1 MALPEGLVTPRRLIV
16 VGASLAALLLAV
28 GIGFS
33 ALTSAERS
41 GAPDSAARGAATPS
55 ASASPS
61 PSGGTGAGS
70 TETVGPQ
77 AAGSTPPTAGPRTAT
92 EVLAEQTAAPTLPPS
107 AKREPLVSAPLPPTA
122 SASKKLVAGF
132 PAAIALKPKS
142 TIVNSSVSS
151 SGSIMQ
157 ATLSAKTEASGDE
170 VVAYYEKLFA
180 KIGLAGS
187 PVPSTGGTESYSF
200 ARGND
205 SVTLTVTPSKSN
217 GASYALFGVLNVSS

>member
-16 VGASLAALLLAV
+16 VGASLAALLLV
-28 GIGFS
+28 IGIGFS
-33 ALTSAERS
+33 ALTSAEHS
-41 GAPDSAARGAATPS
+41 STPDSAARGSATPTTS
-55 ASASPS
+55 AGPTPSSSAGAIGPT
-61 PSGGTGAGS
+61 SGSAM
-70 TETVGPQ
+70 
-77 AAGSTPPTAGPRTAT
+77 PPTAAPRTAT
-92 EVLAEQTAAPTLPPS
+92 EVLADQTAAPTLPPS

-122 SASKKLVAGF
+122 SAAKKLVAGF

-151 SGSIMQ
+151 SGGTMQ
-157 ATLSAKTEASGDE
+157 ATLSAKTEADGAE
-170 VVAYYEKLFA
+170 VIAYYEKLFA

-217 GASYALFGVLNVSS
+217 GSSYALFGVLNVSS

>member
-1 MALPEGLVTPRRLIV
+1 MALPEGVVTPRRLIV

-33 ALTSAERS
+33 ALTSAERP
-41 GAPDSAARGAATPS
+41 GTPDSAARGSATPS
-55 ASASPS
+55 TSASPT
-61 PSGGTGAGS
+61 PSSSAGAI
-70 TETVGPQ
+70 GPE
-77 AAGSTPPTAGPRTAT
+77 AESGTPPSAGPRTAT
-92 EVLAEQTAAPTLPPS
+92 EVLAEQTAAPALPPS
-107 AKREPLVSAPLPPTA
+107 AKREPLVSAPLPATA
-122 SASKKLVAGF
+122 SAAKKLVAGF

-151 SGSIMQ
+151 SGNTMQ
-157 ATLSAKTEASGDE
+157 ATLSAKTDADGDE
-170 VVAYYEKLFA
+170 VIAYYEKLFA

-217 GASYALFGVLNVSS
+217 GSSYALFGVLNVSS

>member
-1 MALPEGLVTPRRLIV
+1 MARPEGLVTPRRLII

-41 GAPDSAARGAATPS
+41 GTPDGAARGAATPS
-55 ASASPS
+55 ASASPA
-61 PSGGTGAGS
+61 PSSSADAI
-70 TETVGPQ
+70 GPQ
-77 AAGSTPPTAGPRTAT
+77 AGTTTPPAAGPRTAT

-107 AKREPLVSAPLPPTA
+107 AKREPLVTAPLPPTA
-122 SASKKLVAGF
+122 SAAKKLVAGF

-157 ATLSAKTEASGDE
+157 ATLSAKTDASGDE
-170 VVAYYEKLFA
+170 VVTYYEKLFA

-205 SVTLTVTPSKSN
+205 SITLTVTPSKSN
-217 GASYALFGVLNVSS
+217 GSSYALFGVLNVSS